1 MRTVPTEIIR
11 TICSFTK
18 EWRFLNS
25 RWINISP
32 IEHLKAPKKCGC
44 DFDFIVYYYVKLYIT
59 SDKIYVLEYCEIGRF
74 MKKFQFYFREENED
88 PIQLFC
94 QRL

>member
-1 MRTVPTEIIR
+1 MVTVPTEIIR
-11 TICSFTK
+11 TICSFTNTL
-18 EWRFLNS
+18 RFLNS

-32 IEHLKAPKKCGC
+32 IVHLKAPKKCGC

-59 SDKIYVLEYCEIGRF
+59 SDKKYVLEYCEIGRCT
-74 MKKFQFYFREENED
+74 KIQCYFTEENED

-94 QRL
+94 QRW